1 MKVRK
6 SSRGNA
12 LFGRLP
18 VTSALDSEGWT
29 LSKVYRL
36 ALPAAR
42 EVPQV
47 ILDADDQRAK
57 LSEQLAE
64 ADLTLPEIEAA
75 PASHESRESRES
87 LQRNDRLPTAALAG
101 ATACSPDVYNDN
113 WALNG
118 FSIDIAPAEAT
129 SGARPT

>member
-18 VTSALDSEGWT
+18 VTSALDSKGWT

-57 LSEQLAE
+57 LSEQLTE
-64 ADLTLPEIEAA
+64 AHLTLPKIEAA
-75 PASHESRESRES
+75 PASNESRES